1 MRNRILFVFL
11 LLVSTVLLVEDIPIA
26 NYLRAVE
33 KDRVLKTLQR
43 DAFILAGKSEET
55 IEAGNQGDINFVRN
69 LITDYKQQSGA
80 RVVITDAIGFAVA
93 VSDDEPDAEGS
104 SYFSRPEIEKAL
116 TGEISSGTRF
126 STTLNLDLLFVAVP
140 IFSGENVIG
149 AVRLTYPAEVVN
161 EQVQEQINGLI
172 IVALITLLMAIFLG
186 IILSRSVTSHLYRL
200 ESDTN
205 KFANGD
211 LKVRADEKSGAKEIK
226 SLAKS
231 FNFMAEK
238 ISQLIDKQRNFAS
251 DASHQ
256 LRTPLTAIK
265 LRVEQAQQLLESDPK
280 LAAERLENS
289 LQEISRL
296 ELVVEGF
303 LVNAKST
310 QITKEIQT
318 FDLVEIVNER
328 ISNWSPLAEELSVKL
343 KYSGPSKAL
352 VQAIDGAIEQIF
364 DNYLDNALEVA
375 PKNSEIRI
383 EVIQSQTLTELR
395 ISDDGPGLSETERI
409 SAFDR
414 NWKLRSDSSGSGL
427 GLAIVKELLLA
438 SGGLY
443 ELAPAN
449 NGGIKAIAKFKNA

>member
-1 MRNRILFVFL
+1 M

-104 SYFSRPEIEKAL
+104 NYFSRPEIEKAL

-126 STTLNLDLLFVAVP
+126 SNTLNLDLLFVAVP

-443 ELAPAN
+443 ELAPASS
-449 NGGIKAIAKFKNA
+449 GGIKAIAKFKNA